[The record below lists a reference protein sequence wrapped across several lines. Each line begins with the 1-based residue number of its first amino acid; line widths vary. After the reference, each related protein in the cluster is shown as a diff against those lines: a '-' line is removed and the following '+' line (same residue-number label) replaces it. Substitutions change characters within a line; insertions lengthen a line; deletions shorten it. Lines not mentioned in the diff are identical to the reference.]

1 MFTGIVTAMG
11 RLGAVKRGESGAD
24 FVIEAGYKAI
34 EIGESIAIDGVC
46 LTVVEVVPGGF
57 LVQATAETLGLTTLG
72 HAQAGQSV
80 NLERALSIGDRL
92 GGHIVSGHVD
102 GVGAIRSVEPI
113 GDDAVRV
120 YFGHPT
126 ELGRFIAR
134 KGSIAIDGVSL
145 TINGVGD
152 GVFDVVLI
160 PHTRAVTSLGKKGPG
175 DPVNL
180 EIDVVARYV
189 LRALEVDTPSG
200 GPSGS
205 VMHPGAAG
213 PGASR

>member
-11 RLGAVKRGESGAD
+11 RLGTVKRGQSGAD

-34 EIGESIAIDGVC
+34 EIGESIAVDGVC

-72 HAQAGQSV
+72 RAQAGQSV
-80 NLERALSIGDRL
+80 NLERALSVGDRL

-102 GVGAIRSVEPI
+102 GVGVIRSVEPI
-113 GDDAVRV
+113 GDEAVRV
-120 YFGHPT
+120 AFGHPV
-126 ELGRFIAR
+126 ELSRFIAR

-152 GVFDVVLI
+152 GLFDVVLI
-160 PHTRAVTSLGKKGPG
+160 PHTRAVTSLGRKGPG

-189 LRALEVDTPSG
+189 IRSLEVDAA
-200 GPSGS
+200 
-205 VMHPGAAG
+205 AAG
-213 PGASR
+213 AGAGR

>member
-11 RLGAVKRGESGAD
+11 RIKSVKRGVSGAD

-34 EIGESIAIDGVC
+34 EIGESIAIDGTC

-57 LVQATAETLGLTTLG
+57 MVQATAETLSLTTLG
-72 HAQAGQSV
+72 NALAGTSV

-102 GVGAIRSVEPI
+102 GVGTIRSVDAI

-120 YFGHPT
+120 VFDNPKD
-126 ELGRFIAR
+126 LGRFIAR
-134 KGSIAIDGVSL
+134 KGSIAVDGISL

-152 GVFDVVLI
+152 GWFDVVLI
-160 PHTRAVTSLGKKGPG
+160 PHTRAVTSLGHKGPG

-189 LRALEVDTPSG
+189 IHSLDVD
-200 GPSGS
+200 
-205 VMHPGAAG
+205 AAS
-213 PGASR
+213 GAST

>member
-11 RLGAVKRGESGAD
+11 RLCSVKRGESGAD
-24 FVIEAGYKAI
+24 FVVEAGYKAI

-46 LTVVEVVPGGF
+46 LTVVEVLPGAF

-72 HAQAGQSV
+72 SAQAGQAV
-80 NLERALSIGDRL
+80 NLERALSVGDRL

-102 GVGAIRSVEPI
+102 GVGTIRSVEPI

-120 YFGHPT
+120 AFAHPPD
-126 ELGRFIAR
+126 LARFIAR
-134 KGSIAIDGVSL
+134 KGSVAIDGVSL

-189 LRALEVDTPSG
+189 IRSLEVDAAA
-200 GPSGS
+200 
-205 VMHPGAAG
+205 AAG
-213 PGASR
+213 AGR